1 LRRINSVAKRRR
13 TEDEADRWL
22 REHDPYYSS
31 TKKNK
36 RRKVRY
42 PYDTPEQEH
51 RRRQTEIP
59 LSNLNSR
66 QRRAIKGVLGSYDED
81 GEFNL

>member
-1 LRRINSVAKRRR
+1 MAKRIRK
-13 TEDEADRWL
+13 EDDADRWL
-22 REHDPYYSS
+22 REHDPYYAS

-36 RRKVRY
+36 KTKEKY

-51 RRRQTEIP
+51 RRTRAEIP
-59 LSNLNSR
+59 LSNLTSR
-66 QRRAIKGVLGSYDED
+66 QRQELKSVLGSYDEG

>member
-1 LRRINSVAKRRR
+1 MAQRIRK
-13 TEDEADRWL
+13 EDEADRWL

-36 RRKVRY
+36 RGKEVY

-51 RRRQTEIP
+51 RRTQVEIP

-66 QRRAIKGVLGSYDED
+66 QKQELKGVLGSYDD
-81 GEFNL
+81 NTGFNL

>member
-1 LRRINSVAKRRR
+1 MAKRVRE
-13 TEDEADRWL
+13 EDEADIWL

-36 RRKVRY
+36 RSKEKY
-42 PYDTPEQEH
+42 PYDTPEQGH
-51 RRRQTEIP
+51 RRAQIEIP
-59 LSNLNSR
+59 ISNLSTK
-66 QRRAIKGVLGSYDED
+66 QRRDLRGVLGSYDKD

>member
-1 LRRINSVAKRRR
+1 MAKRIRD
-13 TEDEADRWL
+13 EDEGDRWL
-22 REHDPYYSS
+22 REHDPYYASK
-31 TKKNK
+31 KKNK
-36 RRKVRY
+36 RRKEKY

-51 RRRQTEIP
+51 RRMQIEIP

-66 QRRAIKGVLGSYDED
+66 QRHELKGVLGSYDED